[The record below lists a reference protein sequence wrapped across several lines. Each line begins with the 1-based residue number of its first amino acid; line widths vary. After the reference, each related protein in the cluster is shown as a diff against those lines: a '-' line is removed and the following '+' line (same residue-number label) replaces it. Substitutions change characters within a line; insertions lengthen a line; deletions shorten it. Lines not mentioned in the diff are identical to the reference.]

1 LFDILFQ
8 TFDNG
13 SYIRIY
19 VGVTVVAV
27 IVSLLSGLIIPLTGL
42 RGAKRMHNGLLS
54 TVIKVPTR

>member
-1 LFDILFQ
+1 M
-8 TFDNG
+8 
-13 SYIRIY
+13 
-19 VGVTVVAV
+19 GVTVVAV